1 MTMEDLQRLLCPR
14 RCRCAAIHKS
24 RREQCRRDL
33 LPRRESWTHVAYL
46 TAVPLADAAAVGAM
60 PESHRRGARGPG
72 ENPPFDSP
80 GPNGVRELPVQSG
93 VPGRG
98 VGPAWRMSRPGTAIR
113 RCRRVAITALPPR
126 TP

>member
-46 TAVPLADAAAVGAM
+46 TAVPLADASAVGAM
-60 PESHRRGARGPG
+60 PESHWRGGAGPPG
-72 ENPPFDSP
+72 QQPRCTRPAQTLSP
-80 GPNGVRELPVQSG
+80 TS
-93 VPGRG
+93 
-98 VGPAWRMSRPGTAIR
+98 PGTAAL
-113 RCRRVAITALPPR
+113 VARSL
-126 TP
+126 